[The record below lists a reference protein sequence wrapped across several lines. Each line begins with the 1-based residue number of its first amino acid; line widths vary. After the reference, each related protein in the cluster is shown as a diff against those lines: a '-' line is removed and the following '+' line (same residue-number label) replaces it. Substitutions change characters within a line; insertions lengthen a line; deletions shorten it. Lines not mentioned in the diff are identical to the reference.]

1 MRIFS
6 SVVWDYEQVVFVPSA
21 NAKAMIG
28 MLIKSVELNIIIGWS
43 SKFMEVKSIVMQ
55 FRGIMTAAIV
65 VFICREPS
73 VDDAIGSIM

>member
-1 MRIFS
+1 
-6 SVVWDYEQVVFVPSA
+6 
-21 NAKAMIG
+21 

-73 VDDAIGSIM
+73 VDDAIGSIMQEVNKNKFKSFNFFIL